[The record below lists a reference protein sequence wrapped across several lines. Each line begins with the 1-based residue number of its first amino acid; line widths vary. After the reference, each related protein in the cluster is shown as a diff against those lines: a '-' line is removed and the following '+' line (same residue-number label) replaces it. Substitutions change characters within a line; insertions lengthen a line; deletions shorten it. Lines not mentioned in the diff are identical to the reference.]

1 MTSLRR
7 RALAATVAAACLLAC
22 DEDREGR
29 DAVGTIEF
37 TQTDVAPTVPAR
49 VQRILV
55 EEGATVHAGDT
66 LAVLVQ
72 TGLPQDIQQRRSRV
86 AAAEAELNDLLRG
99 ARPEELERAR
109 AELRSA
115 TSEAERTAADSV
127 RMARLL
133 AAGGISQS
141 AFDVAS
147 TAARVAGAR
156 RDATREAL
164 ELLQA
169 GARPDRIAVARAAAA
184 AARAQLAMGEAS
196 ASDLVLTAPT
206 GGQVLARHAEPGEVL
221 AAGIPV
227 MSLGDAR
234 HAWVRVYVPAPI
246 FASIKVG
253 DMVPI
258 TVDGLEGEAFQGR
271 VTALATAAEF
281 TPRVA
286 LTEKERADLLFG
298 VKLELSD
305 STGRLKA
312 GLPATAH
319 FRDAGRGTGNGGPA
333 TKGSATDRDP

>member
-1 MTSLRR
+1 MKSLRR
-7 RALAATVAAACLLAC
+7 RACAAILAASFLVACN
-22 DEDREGR
+22 EDPEGTT
-29 DAVGTIEF
+29 AVGTIEF
-37 TQTDVAPTVPAR
+37 TQTDVAPTLPAR

-55 EEGATVHAGDT
+55 DEGATVRAGDT
-66 LAVLVQ
+66 LALLVQ

-99 ARPEELERAR
+99 ARPEELDRAR
-109 AELRSA
+109 AELLSA
-115 TSEAERTAADSV
+115 TSEADRTAADSV
-127 RMARLL
+127 RMARMV
-133 AAGGISQS
+133 AAGGVSQS
-141 AFDVAS
+141 AFDAS
-147 TAARVAGAR
+147 ANAARVAGAR
-156 RDATREAL
+156 RDALREAL

-169 GARPDRIAVARAAAA
+169 GARPDRIVAARAAVA
-184 AARAQLAMGEAS
+184 AARAQLGMGEAA
-196 ASDLVLTAPT
+196 ASDLVLTAPA
-206 GGQVLARHAEPGEVL
+206 GGQVLARYAEPGEVL

-227 MSLGDAR
+227 LSLGDAR
-234 HAWVRVYVPAPI
+234 HAWVRVYVPART
-246 FASIKVG
+246 FASIKAG

-258 TVDGLEGEAFQGR
+258 TVDGLEGETFQGR

-319 FRDAGRGTGNGGPA
+319 FKTDVGSPMSDGGAARKDSSNDHP
-333 TKGSATDRDP
+333 